1 MIKSLKRS
9 AFYDDSWFVRQASL
23 ESLSG
28 QLSEKE
34 WKNSYKREKHSQPR
48 KTIIYMMSKDHP
60 DIAANFIRKHLDGD
74 NSYVVQAEM
83 IRQLGSVGNQSDIS
97 YLESFIPVWSP
108 RKITRLAAEKAI
120 LELKGN

>member
-1 MIKSLKRS
+1 MIKALKRS
-9 AFYDDSWFVRQASL
+9 AFHDGSWFVRQASL

-28 QLSEKE
+28 QLSENE

-60 DIAANFIRKHLDGD
+60 DIVANFIRKHLDGD
-74 NSYVVQAEM
+74 KSYVVQAEM
-83 IRQLGSVGNQSDIS
+83 IRQLGFVGNQSDIS

-108 RKITRLAAEKAI
+108 RKITRLAAERAI